1 VLRHRLIS
9 GLVIF
14 VLLLV
19 VTNFLPPLAV
29 WLLLT
34 AVCCFAQFEF
44 YDMLNV
50 PGIMVFRRV
59 GVLCG
64 ACLVTSTFLSLGP
77 AHERWAEAYTW
88 ENLVLAASLI
98 AIFIRQFPQKNNDQP
113 LMTISCT
120 LLGILYVPYL
130 FNYFTRLAFAWG
142 SSHEMLRVGLTGRLL
157 ILYLVVVV
165 KCTDIG
171 AYTVGMLIGRHKL
184 IPRISP
190 GKTWEGF
197 FGGLAFAVAGS
208 FIFYA
213 CTGGQLGVLTFHRWD
228 AAILAIV
235 LALAGVAGDLFES
248 LLKRASGIKDSG
260 RVIPGMG
267 GMLDVLDSLLFGA
280 PILFFYCKL
289 FIA

>member
-9 GLVIF
+9 GLIIF

-19 VTNFLPPLAV
+19 AMNFLPPLAV
-29 WLLLT
+29 WLMLT
-34 AVCCFAQFEF
+34 ALCCFAQFEF

-64 ACLVTSTFLSLGP
+64 ACLVTSTFLSLGTAP
-77 AHERWAEAYTW
+77 GRWAEAYAW
-88 ENLVLAASLI
+88 ENLVLALSLI
-98 AIFIRQFPQKNNDQP
+98 GIFIRQFPQKDNPAP

-142 SSHEMLRVGLTGRLL
+142 GSSESLRVALTGRLL

-171 AYTVGMLIGRHKL
+171 AYSIGMLCGRHKL
-184 IPRISP
+184 FPRISP

-197 FGGLAFAVAGS
+197 FGGLGLALAGS
-208 FIFYA
+208 LVFHA
-213 CTGGQLGVLTFHRWD
+213 CTGGQLGVLVFHRRD
-228 AAILAIV
+228 AVILALV
-235 LALAGVAGDLFES
+235 LGLTGVAGDLFES

-280 PILFFYCKL
+280 PVLFFYCKL